1 MIKDAH
7 KVSKIIGWPGKPDI
21 KVKMRLLT
29 LSETRISKVQNQQ
42 EFKKDGLEIGSHNWA
57 DYREQECVHGMWR
70 ILLDPE
76 TDKPIFNSA
85 EDLRSFCTTDELNAI
100 SAEYNAFADAVDPL
114 SHRLDRIVFE
124 VELLESQRQI
134 VERLNRIGLEHHRRI
149 KIRMRVVI
157 IAAIVVNQPANRKH
171 FRRRRRDFRR

>member
-1 MIKDAH
+1 MSDFKQKIREDDSSAIIEMIKDAH

-100 SAEYNAFADAVDPL
+100 SAEYNAFADENDP
-114 SHRLDRIVFE
+114 SLDRLSNEDYEALVDTLKKTPDLIPKKVLSLP
-124 VELLESQRQI
+124 VAWKLLHTLVARQT
-134 VERLNRIGLEHHRRI
+134 N
-149 KIRMRVVI
+149 
-157 IAAIVVNQPANRKH
+157 
-171 FRRRRRDFRR
+171 